1 MKKTKDKTKKSRS
14 NSTATKENQKGKLN
28 KRKHISKAGGPNQ
41 ANRSS
46 PMDKSGKPPAAIRQY
61 RLKRLSPELAAICG
75 KKKLSRHD
83 VVSRMWRYIK
93 KKRLQDPNQRT
104 TILCDEKLRA
114 LTQKP
119 SIGQT
124 DMLLCIGSHLTLI
137 H

>member
-1 MKKTKDKTKKSRS
+1 M
-14 NSTATKENQKGKLN
+14 NKLN
-28 KRKHISKAGGPNQ
+28 KGKYISKGEGTNQ
-41 ANRSS
+41 AKQKS
-46 PMDKSGKPPAAIRQY
+46 PVDKNTKPPVIRHF

-75 KKKLSRHD
+75 KKKLSRQD

-93 KKRLQDPNQRT
+93 KKQLQDPNQRT

-119 SIGQT
+119 SIGQS